1 MATTTRANTATI
13 RFARR
18 GSTLTPSMRAEQQK
32 QLSLRIRDSTVIT
45 NSPGLSL
52 VMRGNQRL
60 MSYDA
65 DEQKS
70 GHFSEDD
77 VAPADSYD
85 EFVDQLMMKMELL
98 MDLRVP
104 TTGNRF
110 DLKGDM
116 VNETGEANA
125 GDTNDAIVDSQV
137 EKEDTSDAHTNANQ
151 TQPNFATMTSDY
163 QTVMRKLRIAHA
175 SELPESISSIMTVSL
190 FKFLTLFVPIG
201 TGDLRRALATRSDC
215 WCWACATV

>member
-110 DLKGDM
+110 DLKD
-116 VNETGEANA
+116 
-125 GDTNDAIVDSQV
+125 
-137 EKEDTSDAHTNANQ
+137 
-151 TQPNFATMTSDY
+151 
-163 QTVMRKLRIAHA
+163 RK
-175 SELPESISSIMTVSL
+175 SV
-190 FKFLTLFVPIG
+190 V
-201 TGDLRRALATRSDC
+201 
-215 WCWACATV
+215 